1 MSSSSDLRI
10 SRTLGA
16 LLGVHCGDSLGAT
29 FEFMPWSRIIRKYP
43 NGLREIVGGGTLD
56 WPVGHATD
64 DTDLTRAVLLAYGD
78 YEGEKQ
84 AGGVDFV
91 EGEFNIAKA
100 AAEYALKW
108 NEGDWPGRKKGTRPI
123 DIGNATRIGLQNF
136 KRLKNPAKSGAG
148 IGSAGNG
155 SLMRC
160 IPTGLF
166 ASKERRQDESMTI
179 SEFTHNDPRCTVA
192 CAAYNEI
199 VASLV
204 NDKSLQEAVE
214 IGKTVADDLGCAEVA
229 HAIRE
234 GETLPL
240 ARIATEGPRR
250 DIAFTPCGYVLDSLK
265 LSIAALLDPRSFE
278 DVLVDVVRIGGDS
291 DTNGAIAGGLLGAR
305 AGIEEIPERWLKK
318 LQFRDIFEE
327 IAMCILQL
335 QENEKKLLERVHK
348 EE

>member
-1 MSSSSDLRI
+1 MSSSNDLRI

-29 FEFMPWSRIIRKYP
+29 LEFKPWSQIIRQYP
-43 NGLREIVGGGTLD
+43 NGLREIVGGGTLN
-56 WPVGHATD
+56 WPIGHATD
-64 DTDLTRAVLLAYGD
+64 DTDLTRAVLLAYRD
-78 YEGEKQ
+78 YEENKQ
-84 AGGVDFV
+84 A
-91 EGEFNIAKA
+91 ESMHLLEEFNIAKA
-100 AAEYALKW
+100 AAEYSLKW

-123 DIGNATRIGLQNF
+123 DIGNATRTGLQHY

-166 ASKERRQDESMTI
+166 ASGDRRQNESI
-179 SEFTHNDPRCTVA
+179 ALSEFTHNDQRCTVA

-199 VASLV
+199 VAALV
-204 NDKSLQEAVE
+204 NGKTPQEAVE
-214 IGKTVADDLGCAEVA
+214 IGKTVADDLDCAKVTD
-229 HAIRE
+229 AIKE

-240 ARIATEGPRR
+240 AKIANEGPRG
-250 DIAFTPCGYVLDSLK
+250 DIAVSASGYVLNSLK
-265 LSIAALLDPRSFE
+265 LSIAALLDLRSFE

-305 AGIEEIPERWLKK
+305 DGIEKVPERWLEK
-318 LQFRDIFEE
+318 LQFRKEFEE
-327 IAMCILQL
+327 VAMRILQL
-335 QENEKKLLERVHK
+335 QQDSG
-348 EE
+348 